1 MKNTGR
7 GPRQRRNRQ
16 ETDRLVFDAV
26 RRMLTQDGALAGM
39 TLQTVA
45 DEAGVNRVQLYQNF
59 GSKQALLRAAI
70 LHFLDTVRHE
80 RESYLEYSFVE
91 RRRHMFAQ
99 FLKEPEVVRLEAL
112 LAQDKDE
119 ELEVFPDLDRAL
131 AAIDRDIDTGHLP
144 DDADG
149 AALHVVTAATYMGY
163 CIFRDVY
170 ARSVDIPADE
180 LDDRVLDA
188 FTKLLSTYSA
198 TALAPA
204 SD

>member
-1 MKNTGR
+1 MADKQAGS
-7 GPRQRRNRQ
+7 RQRRNRQ
-16 ETDRLVFDAV
+16 ETDQLVFDAV
-26 RRMLTQDGALAGM
+26 RRMLTRDGALAGL

-70 LHFLDTVRHE
+70 LNLLDTVRQE
-80 RESYLEYSFVE
+80 RDSYLELSFVE

-99 FLKEPEVVRLEAL
+99 ILEKPELVRLEAL

-119 ELEVFPDLDRAL
+119 ELEVFPDLARAL
-131 AAIDRDIDTGHLP
+131 AAIDRDVETGHLP
-144 DDADG
+144 ASADG

-170 ARSVDIPADE
+170 ARSVDLPAAE

-188 FTKLLSTYSA
+188 FTQLLSAYSSRA
-198 TALAPA
+198 EAMA

>member
-1 MKNTGR
+1 MAETGR
-7 GPRQRRNRQ
+7 GQRQRRNRQ
-16 ETDRLVFDAV
+16 ETDQLVFDAV
-26 RRMLTQDGALAGM
+26 RRMLTRDGALAGM

-70 LHFLDTVRHE
+70 LHFLDTVRQE

-99 FLKEPEVVRLEAL
+99 FLKEPEIVRLEAL

-119 ELEVFPDLDRAL
+119 ELKVFPDLNRAL
-131 AAIDRDIDTGHLP
+131 AAVDRDIESGHLP

-170 ARSVDIPADE
+170 ARSVDIPAGE
-180 LDDRVLDA
+180 LDDRVLEA
-188 FTKLLSTYSA
+188 FTGLLSAYSS
-198 TALAPA
+198 TASSL
-204 SD
+204 SRD